1 MVKGCFV
8 ILLLTES
15 DYNVLGY
22 YFKEKKLDFE
32 ITSDLFLRLN
42 LDHSKNEFSL
52 LKLKNVIIESYLYNF
67 KGKLSRKAL
76 GIIIGILLDED
87 EDAEKFRVPLKN
99 SAATLEASNLLE
111 IEKEDFESKLKDI
124 YSEHLETL
132 DDLSDEDALK
142 ESIIDR
148 TKEMLSGDKKERKA
162 AQELLQKIEDGVPS
176 KISEYYKG
184 AENALK
190 NLEYEKAS
198 KLFKKAADVA
208 EELFEKDLAKD
219 FNERAK
225 LSIDIPDLTKKRDEI
240 IKEARNAIKKEDFRA
255 AFINYKKASDLSK
268 KLMQPDKEE
277 EYGLKS
283 KALQDFY
290 QVDQRFKKK

>member
-22 YFKEKKLDFE
+22 YFKDKKLDFE

-67 KGKLSRKAL
+67 KGKISRKAL
-76 GIIIGILLDED
+76 GIIIGILLEED
-87 EDAEKFRVPLKN
+87 EDPEKFRVPLRN
-99 SAATLEASNLLE
+99 SAATLEISNLLE
-111 IEKEDFESKLKDI
+111 ISAEDFESKLKEI

-132 DDLSDEDALK
+132 DDLSHADALK

-176 KISEYYKG
+176 RITEYYKG

-190 NLEYEKAS
+190 NLDYEKAS
-198 KLFKKAADVA
+198 KLLKRPQKFLKNFLKKIWP
-208 EELFEKDLAKD
+208 
-219 FNERAK
+219 R
-225 LSIDIPDLTKKRDEI
+225 I
-240 IKEARNAIKKEDFRA
+240 
-255 AFINYKKASDLSK
+255 
-268 KLMQPDKEE
+268 LMR
-277 EYGLKS
+277 GLHY
-283 KALQDFY
+283 L
-290 QVDQRFKKK
+290 